1 MILTP
6 RLFLD
11 ENRHHTEHPPAQQR
25 RHTRDDNSRAPR
37 QHKTNQQGSS
47 GATEKCNERV
57 RTTTMCTFRTQPTSD
72 PQGKCRGDRRPGI
85 FMQLFAIEPAFQ
97 CEMSAGTN
105 QTWPSL

>member
-1 MILTP
+1 MKTATTP
-6 RLFLD
+6 S
-11 ENRHHTEHPPAQQR
+11 TPAQQR
-25 RHTRDDNSRAPR
+25 RHPRDNNSRAPR

-47 GATEKCNERV
+47 GATEKKFNECV
-57 RTTTMCTFRTQPTSD
+57 RTTTMCNFRTQPTGD
-72 PQGKCRGDRRPGI
+72 PQGNAVAVARPGS